1 MIKVVLS
8 AMLII
13 ANFMSFAQEGKFNK
27 ADVDKELAAKVA
39 TEKPDSLKKWKVGS
53 LFNVNF
59 TNTSL
64 NNWAAGGQN
73 AQTISS
79 LFTSYANL
87 LEDHH
92 SWNNY
97 IELGYGQSKLGS
109 ANFRK
114 GDDKIILTSK
124 YGRNLSKKTS
134 ITALV
139 DFRTQFD
146 KGSKFEIDKATGSEK
161 ETYISNFLA
170 PAYFVGSLGF
180 QIKPNEKF
188 FIVLSPVT
196 TKTTIVNSEILSNA
210 GAYGVSVGKKS
221 RIELGAYT
229 NIGAKFSIAKNV
241 TYQANANLFMNYKTL
256 NKIDVFFDN
265 LISMKVN
272 NFIVT
277 TFNYTL
283 LYDDDI
289 KTNKND
295 GTIIGPK
302 LQRKSVLTVGLNFK
316 LL

>member
-1 MIKVVLS
+1 MKKVLLF
-8 AMLII
+8 AILITV
-13 ANFMSFAQEGKFNK
+13 NYLLFAQEGTFNK
-27 ADVDKELAAKVA
+27 ADIDKELAAKVA
-39 TEKPDSLKKWKVGS
+39 AEKPDSLKKWKVGS
-53 LFNVNF
+53 LLNVNF

-64 NNWAAGGQN
+64 NNWAAGGQD
-73 AQTISS
+73 AQTVSS
-79 LFTSYANL
+79 LFTYYANL
-87 LEDHH
+87 LEAHH

-124 YGRNLSKKTS
+124 YGRNLSTKTS
-134 ITALV
+134 LTALV

-146 KGSKFEIDKATGSEK
+146 KGSKFEIDQASGLEK

-170 PAYFVGSLGF
+170 PAYFVGSIGF
-180 QIKPNEKF
+180 QIKPNDKF

-196 TKTTIVNSEILSNA
+196 TKTTIVNSDILSNA
-210 GAYGVSVGKKS
+210 GAFGVGIGKKS

-229 NIGAKFSIAKNV
+229 NMGAKFKIAKNV
-241 TYQANANLFMNYKTL
+241 TYQANANLFMNYKTT

-265 LISMKVN
+265 LISMKIN
-272 NFIVT
+272 SFLVT
-277 TFNYTL
+277 TFNYTF

-289 KTNKND
+289 KTKRTD
-295 GTIIGPK
+295 GTIIGPN

-316 LL
+316 LI